1 MSRWIR
7 IPTKMDK
14 NKNLKVHDLGGI
26 SKLYETFKS
35 STSCGG
41 KNGPGEIEYL
51 YFEDVRPCKLC
62 FWGIR

>member
-1 MSRWIR
+1 MWIR

-35 STSCGG
+35 SISYG
-41 KNGPGEIEYL
+41 K
-51 YFEDVRPCKLC
+51 K
-62 FWGIR
+62 WIRGD

>member
-1 MSRWIR
+1 
-7 IPTKMDK
+7 MDK

-51 YFEDVRPCKLC
+51 YFEDVRPRKLC